1 MIWIDKSSLYIE
13 IPRHSAA
20 LGTRYKIKFINVLT
34 KQEYVLEVGESESDS
49 ALLYRFRIDNLTLG
63 DEGEYEY
70 YLSML
75 EDVEGEQV
83 AMLIE
88 SGLMAYGNYVREN
101 THTFEPQE
109 NTIVQFNG

>member
-1 MIWIDKSSLYIE
+1 MIWIDDSSLYIE
-13 IPRHSAA
+13 IPRHSDA

-49 ALLYRFRIDNLTLG
+49 ALLYRFRIDNLALG
-63 DEGEYEY
+63 DECEYEY

-75 EDVEGEQV
+75 GDVEGEQV

>member
-1 MIWIDKSSLYIE
+1 MIWIDDSSLYIE
-13 IPRHSAA
+13 IPRHSDA

-49 ALLYRFRIDNLTLG
+49 ALLYRFKIDNLALG

-75 EDVEGEQV
+75 GDVEGEQV